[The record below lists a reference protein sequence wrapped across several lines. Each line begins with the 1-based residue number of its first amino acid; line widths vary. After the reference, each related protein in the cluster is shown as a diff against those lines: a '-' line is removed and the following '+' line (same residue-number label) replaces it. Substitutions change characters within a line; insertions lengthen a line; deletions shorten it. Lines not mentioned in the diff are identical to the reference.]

1 METAIK
7 ILILAVLLVTIY
19 QDLKMRLIHV
29 ALPILLLGFG
39 LLMNWNSLN
48 YIEWGK
54 SFLFLV
60 LNFIV
65 VTVYF
70 SIKNKAYLNPF
81 DKLIGWGDVLF
92 FIALIPFFDFR
103 AYLIFFV
110 LSLLFS
116 LLLFLVM
123 KSIYS
128 KYKTVPLAG
137 FMALFFIGIIVI
149 DQLTNQTFLLQ

>member
-1 METAIK
+1 
-7 ILILAVLLVTIY
+7 
-19 QDLKMRLIHV
+19 
-29 ALPILLLGFG
+29 
-39 LLMNWNSLN
+39 MNWNSLN